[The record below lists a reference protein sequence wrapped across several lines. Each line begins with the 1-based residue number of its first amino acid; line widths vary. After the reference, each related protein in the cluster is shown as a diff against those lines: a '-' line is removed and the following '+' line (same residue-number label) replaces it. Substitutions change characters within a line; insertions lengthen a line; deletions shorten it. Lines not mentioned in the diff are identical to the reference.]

1 MIEIQEVH
9 DVKYKINLDA
19 EELAPAVY
27 LEMLRVFDCL
37 TKIKTEE
44 DLKDISGYHGII
56 KMQIVDVPF
65 DDVMRIILDPT
76 RYQKEYVDE
85 VIKCFAGVVIERL
98 IKDNVPVKDPDIYRH
113 CVFDDDKWI
122 YNIKCQ
128 IVEYLNKKPFDD
140 IYQKTIEMFKRYNR
154 EYVSI
159 LKASLMNGVDIR
171 SAIYMTSL
179 CRS

>member
-9 DVKYKINLDA
+9 EVKYKINLDA
-19 EELAPAVY
+19 EKLAPAVY
-27 LEMLRVFDCL
+27 FEMLRVFDCL

-44 DLKDISGYHGII
+44 DLKNISEYQGII

-76 RYQKEYVDE
+76 KYQKEYVDE
-85 VIKCFAGVVIERL
+85 VIKCFAGVVIERV
-98 IKDNVPVKDPDIYRH
+98 IKNNVPVKDPDIYRH
-113 CVFDDDKWI
+113 CVFDDDNWI
-122 YNIKCQ
+122 YNVQCK
-128 IVEYLNKKPFDD
+128 IVEHLSKKPFDD

-154 EYVSI
+154 EYVSN
-159 LKASLMNGVDIR
+159 LKMSLMHGVDIR
-171 SAIYMTSL
+171 SAIYMSSL